1 MFGAPGAFAHLTRVN
16 SMATPRAKAPVLTAL
31 RACVLMALQAR
42 PARGTPN
49 ALCRNERQ
57 CPPLFRGGGPGNAD
71 HLPARVRG
79 RPYQLG
85 AADALLLARAPL
97 HRLFRARLHTVRRA
111 TIRGRLYLQALLYRR
126 ARGARPPQDPA
137 RPFRRAVDG
146 ILFVA
151 AYRPE
156 RAGAGVV
163 DDVGGRRL
171 RLEPREPRCLPPA
184 VPGQCRTI

>member
-49 ALCRNERQ
+49 ALCRNERR

-71 HLPARVRG
+71 HLPARIRG

-85 AADALLLARAPL
+85 AADALLLARPPL
-97 HRLFRARLHTVRRA
+97 HRLFRARLCALRR
-111 TIRGRLYLQALLYRR
+111 TGLSRRLHLQAFLHRR
-126 ARGARPPQDPA
+126 ARGARPSENRKSA
-137 RPFRRAVDG
+137 FRRPVDG
-146 ILFVA
+146 FLFVA
-151 AYRPE
+151 ADWAQ
-156 RAGAGVV
+156 RAGARAV
-163 DDVGGRRL
+163 DDARRGRL
-171 RLEPREPRCLPPA
+171 RLESRK
-184 VPGQCRTI
+184 PGKFSQTV